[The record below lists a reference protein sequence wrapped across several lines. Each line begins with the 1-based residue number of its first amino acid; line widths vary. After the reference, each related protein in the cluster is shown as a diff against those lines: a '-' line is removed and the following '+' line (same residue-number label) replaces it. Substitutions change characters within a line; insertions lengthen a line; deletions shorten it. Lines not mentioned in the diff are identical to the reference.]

1 MKNIL
6 LFCLVLLLVS
16 YGCGAPGYSVKITML
31 QERIENADYNTAKAE
46 IIKLIDEY
54 PGRPEPYYL
63 LGRIN
68 FSAEK
73 YYECL
78 SNFDEAER
86 RDIEK
91 TQEFYLKRGIALYET
106 GNSVEAQKN
115 LLMSE
120 TLMQS
125 GTAQKYLGL
134 ILYDL
139 GDYSGSVVAF
149 GKSGSISN
157 DPSALYVY
165 GMALYYE
172 GMNSE
177 SLEILM
183 RAYEVSPEDDVDE
196 NILFQTANLL
206 MLEGEYKAAIVM
218 YSQIPDGS
226 AYAPESM
233 YNSAEAYTKMVDFDS
248 AERLLERY
256 IKLRPDDNEAL
267 LNLSSVLIQN
277 GKYVYAADILSNL
290 LEKGYGVK
298 AIYNYGLANHKLG
311 KYAESMH
318 YLAEAASLNPRN
330 IEYLYAYGLTLTEYG
345 DIEKARTQIE
355 TVMAL
360 DPGNEDAAEWLNQ
373 HVME

>member
-6 LFCLVLLLVS
+6 LFCLVLLLVC
-16 YGCGAPGYSVKITML
+16 YGCGASGYSVKITML
-31 QERIENADYNTAKAE
+31 QERIENADYKTAKAE

-63 LGRIN
+63 LGLIN
-68 FSAEK
+68 FGAEK

-91 TQEFYLKRGIALYET
+91 THEFYLKRGIALYET
-106 GNSVEAQKN
+106 GNNVEAEKN

-134 ILYDL
+134 ILYEL
-139 GDYSGSVVAF
+139 GDYSGSIEAF
-149 GKSGSISN
+149 MRTSSIN
-157 DPSALYVY
+157 DEPEVLYVY
-165 GMALYYE
+165 GMALYHE

-183 RAYEVSPEDDVDE
+183 RAYEISPEDDVDE

-206 MLEGEYKAAIVM
+206 MLAGGYNPAIVM

-233 YNSAEAYTKMVDFDS
+233 YNSAEAYIKLGDFDS

-256 IKLRPDDNEAL
+256 IKLQPDDYESL
-267 LNLSSVLIQN
+267 LNLSSVLIQT

-298 AIYNYGLANHKLG
+298 AIYNYGLVNHKLG
-311 KYAESMH
+311 KYAESVH
-318 YLAEAASLNPRN
+318 YLAEAAALNPRN
-330 IEYLYAYGLTLTEYG
+330 VEYLYAYGLTLTEYG
-345 DIEKARTQIE
+345 DIEKAKTQME
-355 TVMAL
+355 TVMTL

-373 HVME
+373 QVME